1 MHEDIIIKK
10 GKSVAETPI
19 HQDRPYFI
27 FKGDLNLSIWI
38 STKDVPRH
46 SSLICYKG
54 SHLMKELV
62 LPKQFASGDNADG
75 YTGLSKK
82 GLVVLTDD
90 LLEKYEAVDF
100 DIKAGDGI
108 IFFNKTLHA
117 SKKHFNRESRKNFI
131 IRYLLDGASMT
142 RTYYNNVPPYE
153 RMGVKIIEDGPVP
166 EEHFPELKE

>member
-1 MHEDIIIKK
+1 
-10 GKSVAETPI
+10 
-19 HQDRPYFI
+19 
-27 FKGDLNLSIWI
+27 
-38 STKDVPRH
+38 
-46 SSLICYKG
+46 
-54 SHLMKELV
+54 MKELV

-117 SKKHFNRESRKNFI
+117 SKKT
-131 IRYLLDGASMT
+131 L
-142 RTYYNNVPPYE
+142 
-153 RMGVKIIEDGPVP
+153 
-166 EEHFPELKE
+166 